1 MNIVEAFIKYK
12 GQLIILLSGMSGS
25 GISTLAKTLSHD
37 LNIKLISYKDFL
49 DQKYAEENKEKIHIH
64 GESGD
69 KDIDIINWDN
79 DNVIKWLDFINA
91 INDNKSTGVIAFGPS
106 FPIER
111 INNVFKEDVHIH
123 IKLSKQNLLKRR
135 IEHEKEHDIE
145 HNEHE
150 NDEESTKKDIE
161 MMTLIMNKFTY
172 PYYIKSTLPENTKIN
187 KFINANEFADYSKEE
202 YNNKLADEA
211 FSYLMHFISK
221 WLETHSDSDKNN
233 QNNQNN
239 RNNQNDQNKNHKN
252 NQNDQNRS
260 STSTSDIFD
269 ETEDYELEL

>member
-1 MNIVEAFIKYK
+1 MNIVEAFIKFK
-12 GQLIILLSGMSGS
+12 GQLIILLSGVSGS
-25 GISTLAKTLSHD
+25 GISTLAKTLSRD

-49 DQKYAEENKEKIHIH
+49 DQKYADEHKEKLRIYS
-64 GESGD
+64 ESGD
-69 KDIDIINWDN
+69 KEVEIINWDN
-79 DNVIKWLDFINA
+79 DNVIKWLDFVNA
-91 INDNKSTGVIAFGPS
+91 INDNKSTGVIAFSPS
-106 FPIER
+106 FPTER

-135 IEHEKEHDIE
+135 IEHEKEHDRE

-150 NDEESTKKDIE
+150 NDDESTKKDIE

-172 PYYIKSTLPENTKIN
+172 PYYMKSTSQENTKIN
-187 KFINANEFADYSKEE
+187 KFINANEYADYTKEE

-221 WLETHSDSDKNN
+221 WLETYNGNSV
-233 QNNQNN
+233 
-239 RNNQNDQNKNHKN
+239 NHAAKPHN
-252 NQNDQNRS
+252 TTKTKISNEDES

-269 ETEDYELEL
+269 EKEDYELQLE